1 MRRSRYFVQHLLYL
15 HLTFCW
21 MLRLRCIYNRGI
33 SRHFCH
39 CVSSL
44 KWRRSARAGK
54 SPVPLFTAPTI
65 WSRPPVRG
73 SFKGHCGSWCR
84 QIKKGG
90 IFRRLYF
97 SSDFIQES
105 FGWFTK
111 EDFFLHTSMTSLQK
125 PDVLLWT
132 DRPNRIYQLNAG
144 VTVDTLLHAVLL
156 FWKACF
162 PDYTDIL
169 LKLHF

>member
-1 MRRSRYFVQHLLYL
+1 MNCPFKSTVWCEYLFYHCLSTSVSMRRSRYFVQHLLYL

-21 MLRLRCIYNRGI
+21 MLRLQCIYNRGI

-73 SFKGHCGSWCR
+73 SFKGQCGSWCR
-84 QIKKGG
+84 QIKKGVFSG
-90 IFRRLYF
+90 ACTFHPTLFRKALVDLQRKIFFYTQAWQVYKNLMF
-97 SSDFIQES
+97 CCEQIDPTES
-105 FGWFTK
+105 I
-111 EDFFLHTSMTSLQK
+111 
-125 PDVLLWT
+125 
-132 DRPNRIYQLNAG
+132 N
-144 VTVDTLLHAVLL
+144 
-156 FWKACF
+156 
-162 PDYTDIL
+162 
-169 LKLHF
+169 